1 MLGLRGGV
9 AAEADPKFWGDQE
22 HQRRMP
28 VAFTQE
34 SRLLQE
40 LEA

>member
-1 MLGLRGGV
+1 MLGLRGGE
-9 AAEADPKFWGDQE
+9 AAEADPKFWGGSGDQC
-22 HQRRMP
+22 RMP

-34 SRLLQE
+34 SRLLKE